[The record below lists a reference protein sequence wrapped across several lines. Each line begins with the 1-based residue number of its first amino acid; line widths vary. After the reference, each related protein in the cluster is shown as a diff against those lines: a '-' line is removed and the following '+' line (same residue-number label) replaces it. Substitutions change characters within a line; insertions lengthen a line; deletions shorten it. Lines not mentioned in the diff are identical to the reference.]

1 MTAHYYNT
9 EHVHPYSW
17 DQVAEAIFQR
27 YPNPFARHV
36 LSEDTVHREL
46 LTGGTLY
53 TRRFITKTNKVPSW
67 GEKYLSRLARKV
79 PLMEESF
86 IDTKE
91 KIITMYTRS
100 VGFGSFMTATEKVV
114 YQASSENPEHTVAV
128 KSAWVESSFYG
139 LRTAIK
145 NFGIERFKKNC
156 VKATEGFNYVLEKF
170 SRQQASL
177 RELGTVKLAEFQ
189 VKKDL
194 LREGMTERVESIKE
208 RGLHIKEEVTEKVEH
223 MRERSREMK
232 ERAKETAAEVKGAA
246 EFTAK
251 EVTERVKA
259 NATLHAAED

>member
-1 MTAHYYNT
+1 M
-9 EHVHPYSW
+9 
-17 DQVAEAIFQR
+17 
-27 YPNPFARHV
+27 
-36 LSEDTVHREL
+36 
-46 LTGGTLY
+46 G
-53 TRRFITKTNKVPSW
+53 
-67 GEKYLSRLARKV
+67 
-79 PLMEESF
+79 
-86 IDTKE
+86 
-91 KIITMYTRS
+91 
-100 VGFGSFMTATEKVV
+100 EKVV

-177 RELGTVKLAEFQ
+177 REMGTVKLAEFQ

-223 MRERSREMK
+223 MKEGVTEKVEHMRERSREMK

-259 NATLHAAED
+259 ASSCWTCQRRPEPSSPRRWQHGHQQSHS

>member
-1 MTAHYYNT
+1 MG
-9 EHVHPYSW
+9 
-17 DQVAEAIFQR
+17 R

-223 MRERSREMK
+223 MKERSREMK
-232 ERAKETAAEVKGAA
+232 GRAKETAAEVKGAA